1 MAATVDQIQ
10 LENNKKVLRLV
21 KGDITERTVDV
32 IVNASNSYLKHG
44 GGVAA
49 AIVRKGGKIIQEESD
64 KIGFVPVGSSV
75 ITIAGRLPCK
85 AVIHTV
91 GPRMGEGDEDTKLIK
106 AVRSSLVLASEG
118 KFKSISIPAIS
129 SGIFG
134 FPKDKCA
141 EILVQEAK
149 KFLVNNITSL
159 EIVEFCIIDGETR
172 DYFKR
177 EFASMKV
184 RKGVRCKVCYNSNK
198 SVRYDL

>member
-1 MAATVDQIQ
+1 MAAIVVDQIH
-10 LENNKKVLRLV
+10 LNNNKTLRLV
-21 KGDITERTVDV
+21 YGDITERDVDA
-32 IVNASNSYLKHG
+32 IVNAANSYLKHG

-91 GPRMGEGDEDTKLIK
+91 GPRMGEGDEDAKLR
-106 AVRSSLVLASEG
+106 AAMRNSLELASDR
-118 KFKSISIPAIS
+118 KFKSISMPAIS

-134 FPKDKCA
+134 FPKDRCA
-141 EILVQEAK
+141 QILVEETK
-149 KFLVNNITSL
+149 NFLVNNNNITSL
-159 EIVEFCIIDGETR
+159 EIVEFCIVDSGTI

-177 EFASMKV
+177 EFAK
-184 RKGVRCKVCYNSNK
+184 KKEAATGE
-198 SVRYDL
+198 

>member
-91 GPRMGEGDEDTKLIK
+91 GPRMGEGSPLPLPGF
-106 AVRSSLVLASEG
+106 SSGEGSGSNIGPGASEG
-118 KFKSISIPAIS
+118 
-129 SGIFG
+129 GQG
-134 FPKDKCA
+134 
-141 EILVQEAK
+141 EA
-149 KFLVNNITSL
+149 
-159 EIVEFCIIDGETR
+159 DGANGDEGA
-172 DYFKR
+172 DSP
-177 EFASMKV
+177 E
-184 RKGVRCKVCYNSNK
+184 N
-198 SVRYDL
+198 